1 MRARGDPLLGGR
13 LLDLAPVCHDA
24 LPGCAERVAML
35 RLARLAVT
43 KRIGVVP
50 GAGL

>member
-24 LPGCAERVAML
+24 LHTGAERVAML

-43 KRIGVVP
+43 KQIG
-50 GAGL
+50 AMAS